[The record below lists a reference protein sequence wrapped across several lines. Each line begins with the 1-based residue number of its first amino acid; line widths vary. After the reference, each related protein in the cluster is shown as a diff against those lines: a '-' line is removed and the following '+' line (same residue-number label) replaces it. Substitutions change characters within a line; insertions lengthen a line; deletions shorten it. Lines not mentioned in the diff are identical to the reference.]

1 MNMAKI
7 LIVEDNER
15 NRMLLRDILHHYGH
29 EVLEAVNGRE
39 GLDMARE
46 HLPELIFMDIQ
57 MPVMSG
63 LTAGEALKSDART
76 RNIKTVALTAFAM
89 KGDRERILASGFDE
103 YMSKPLDTRRLPQ
116 LVEELIGGK

>member
-1 MNMAKI
+1 MDMAKI
-7 LIVEDNER
+7 LIVEDNEK
-15 NRMLLRDILHHYGH
+15 NRMLLRDILNHHGH

-46 HLPELIFMDIQ
+46 HLPQLIFMDIQ

-116 LVEELIGGK
+116 LVAELIGGT

>member
-1 MNMAKI
+1 MAKI
-7 LIVEDNER
+7 LIVEDNGK
-15 NRMLLRDILHHYGH
+15 NRMLLSDILHHHGH
-29 EVLEAVNGRE
+29 EVLEAVNGLE
-39 GLDMARE
+39 GLQMARE

-63 LTAGEALKSDART
+63 LTAGEALKADAST

-116 LVEELIGGK
+116 LVLELLGGS

>member
-1 MNMAKI
+1 MARI
-7 LIVEDNER
+7 LIVEDNEK
-15 NRMLLRDILHHYGH
+15 NRLLLRDILQHHGH
-29 EVLEAVNGRE
+29 EVMEAVNGRE
-39 GLDMARE
+39 GLDMALE

-63 LTAGEALKSDART
+63 LAAGEALKADPRT
-76 RNIKTVALTAFAM
+76 RAIKIVALTSFAM

-116 LVEELIGGK
+116 LVTELLGGA

>member
-1 MNMAKI
+1 MARI
-7 LIVEDNER
+7 LIVEDNEK
-15 NRMLLRDILHHYGH
+15 NRMLLRDILAHHGH
-29 EVLEAVNGRE
+29 EVLEAVNGQE

-63 LTAGEALKSDART
+63 LAAGEALKADERT
-76 RNIKTVALTAFAM
+76 RNIKTVALTSFAM

-116 LVEELIGGK
+116 LVLEMLGGARP